1 MRVRFADN
9 TAVFRIPDHGRD
21 LRERLGAL
29 ADKHDAVVRIEGI
42 SPGSNKV
49 RPLKRPRVL
58 MAWGY
63 PVENYSAG
71 WARFVL
77 EQRYRQSVTIVR
89 VRSFARV
96 DFSDYDV
103 IVLPSGKYS
112 PAFEPSLIR
121 RLHEWTRMGGTL
133 VTIAEASRWASR
145 QSVRLL
151 KTHTENREGEPES
164 ESAHTDPS
172 RDRPFPVP
180 FEYSEGEPDE
190 PRRPP
195 ATSGL
200 TKAVVEST
208 HWLASG
214 TDGELAV
221 MVSGRRIF
229 APVAPEN
236 GFNVL
241 SFAEGPLA
249 GKAAL
254 IHQPTG
260 RGHVVAFAEDPNA
273 YGFMEATELLFMNA
287 VLLGPANLPLP

>member
-9 TAVFRIPDHGRD
+9 TAVFRIPDHDRD
-21 LRERLGAL
+21 LRERLGSL
-29 ADKHDAVVRIEGI
+29 ADKHDAVVRVEGI

-77 EQRYRQSVTIVR
+77 EQRYRQRVTIVR

-112 PAFEPSLIR
+112 PAFDATVVR
-121 RLHEWTRMGGTL
+121 RLHDWTVMGGTL

-145 QSVRLL
+145 ESVRLL
-151 KTHTENREGEPES
+151 KTHTENREGEPET
-164 ESAHTDPS
+164 ESTHTDPS

-190 PRRPP
+190 SRRPP
-195 ATSGL
+195 STSGL
-200 TKAVVEST
+200 TRAVVEPT

-221 MVSGRRIF
+221 MVNGRRIF
-229 APVAPEN
+229 APVAPED
-236 GFNVL
+236 GFNVA